1 MTASKRASASAAVA
15 RYRAPPRAALLTGRR
30 ASTPCRLA
38 RYPPER
44 KASSL
49 RGLRRQPDAP
59 VIGKAA
65 RDVVFGFPSLLWSL
79 GRDRDLWTPAPCT
92 CCAIPSELPNRA
104 GALPLSY
111 RKARAV
117 RAGLEPATS
126 RVVEMPVHAIG
137 TRRADSQAQRA
148 EGVRTP
154 WPLTH
159 EHLGHS
165 PTQRIGYAKKSS
177 PDFLHDRVMS

>member
-1 MTASKRASASAAVA
+1 MRV
-15 RYRAPPRAALLTGRR
+15 YRAPPRAALLTGDAPQRH
-30 ASTPCRLA
+30 AAA

-65 RDVVFGFPSLLWSL
+65 EMFSFPPCFGVW
-79 GRDRDLWTPAPCT
+79 DRNRTCDTSIYMLCSNQVSYPLCERSNQSELSKPAP
-92 CCAIPSELPNRA
+92 
-104 GALPLSY
+104 
-111 RKARAV
+111 

-126 RVVEMPVHAIG
+126 RVAEMPVHAIG

-148 EGVRTP
+148 SGASRTP
-154 WPLTH
+154 
-159 EHLGHS
+159 
-165 PTQRIGYAKKSS
+165 AA
-177 PDFLHDRVMS
+177 DA